1 MKKLV
6 AYSSLLIVWF
16 IATSVW
22 YTCSVRSRC
31 VVPKPHIAIPVVKF
45 TSPDFPTFT
54 LNPSIASPTP
64 KPGQTAPKAFNV
76 FFEPDQT
83 TFTADA
89 TLEAQLKSVG
99 AFAKSHPKSVI
110 QLTGHTANIGSGAGN
125 DQIAL
130 ARAEAVKTQLTQY
143 GAAENQVLTA
153 SKGETSPLG
162 DDNTEE
168 GRARNR
174 RVEVAI
180 QNK

>member
-6 AYSSLLIVWF
+6 AYSSLLIVWY
-16 IATSVW
+16 ISTAAW

-31 VVPKPHIAIPVVKF
+31 VVPKPHITIPVVKF

-54 LNPSIASPTP
+54 LNPAKASPTP
-64 KPGQTAPKAFNV
+64 KPGQAAPKAFNV

-83 TFTADA
+83 TFAADA
-89 TLEAQLKSVG
+89 TLEARLKQI
-99 AFAKSHPKSVI
+99 ATYAKEHPKTSI
-110 QLTGHTANIGSGAGN
+110 HLTGHTANIGSGAGN

-130 ARAEAVKTQLTQY
+130 ARAEAVKTQLTQF
-143 GAAENQVLTA
+143 GAAANQVLTS

-162 DDNTEE
+162 DDNTDE